1 MRWYES
7 IQVNTS
13 NNLSFV
19 TPSIFMPE
27 KLMSLTVIPSV
38 VIAIEIIDV
47 IFRFLLIFK
56 VLSESDRNGLRRKLL
71 YGPYDLDAL
80 FGVSLWGVD
89 DCS

>member
-1 MRWYES
+1 
-7 IQVNTS
+7 
-13 NNLSFV
+13 
-19 TPSIFMPE
+19 
-27 KLMSLTVIPSV
+27 MSLTVIPSV

-80 FGVSLWGVD
+80 FGVSL
-89 DCS
+89 